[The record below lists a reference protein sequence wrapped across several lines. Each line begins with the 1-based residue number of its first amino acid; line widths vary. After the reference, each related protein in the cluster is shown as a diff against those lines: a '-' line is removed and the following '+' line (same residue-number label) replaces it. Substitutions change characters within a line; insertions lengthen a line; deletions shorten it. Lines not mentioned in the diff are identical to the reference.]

1 MDTNNKKLKPGW
13 SKGPF
18 LSIKYNEPKPINCQ
32 IDNSKTINSSEP
44 KPIKNNKPIPWI
56 VSGTKSGK
64 MLNLLDSFKMF

>member
-18 LSIKYNEPKPINCQ
+18 LSIKYIEPKPINCQ
-32 IDNSKTINSSEP
+32 IDNSKTINSSDH
-44 KPIKNNKPIPWI
+44 KPIPWI
-56 VSGTKSGK
+56 VPGTKSGK